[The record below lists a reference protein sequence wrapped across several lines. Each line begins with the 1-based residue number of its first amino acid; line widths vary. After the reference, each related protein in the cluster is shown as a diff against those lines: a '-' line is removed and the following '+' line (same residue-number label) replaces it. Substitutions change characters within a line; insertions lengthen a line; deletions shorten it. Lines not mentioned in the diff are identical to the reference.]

1 MFQLEKG
8 SATEKRRAAMSELLI
23 LYYKHTAVS
32 NAGGKSMARPVKEGE
47 MK

>member
-1 MFQLEKG
+1 
-8 SATEKRRAAMSELLI
+8 MSELLI

-32 NAGGKSMARPVKEGE
+32 NASGMSMARPVKEGE